1 MTTQPATDYD
11 WPQEATAALL
21 AGLAATRD
29 ADQEQRFARLLGG
42 AK

>member
-1 MTTQPATDYD
+1 MTARPASDYD

-21 AGLAATRD
+21 AGLKSTTANDQKAT
-29 ADQEQRFARLLGG
+29 ETRLLGG